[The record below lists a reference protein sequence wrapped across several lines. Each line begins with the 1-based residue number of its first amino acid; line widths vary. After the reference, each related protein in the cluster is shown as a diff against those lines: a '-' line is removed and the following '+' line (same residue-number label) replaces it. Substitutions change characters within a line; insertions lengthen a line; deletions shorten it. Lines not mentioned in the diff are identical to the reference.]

1 MTRISIR
8 SIAAALAVAV
18 TAGVLQSIAVLAHVD
33 SPSLPIVTLPAVEV
47 IAHRP
52 SNDEPVLAKSATD
65 ENL

>member
-18 TAGVLQSIAVLAHVD
+18 TAGVLQSIAILAQVD
-33 SPSLPIVTLPAVEV
+33 SPSLPVVTLPAVEV

-52 SNDEPVLAKSATD
+52 GNDEPVLANSSTD
-65 ENL
+65 AAM

>member
-1 MTRISIR
+1 MTRTSIR

-18 TAGVLQSIAVLAHVD
+18 TAGVLQSIAILAHVD

-52 SNDEPVLAKSATD
+52 ANDEPVFANSATD
-65 ENL
+65 AEL